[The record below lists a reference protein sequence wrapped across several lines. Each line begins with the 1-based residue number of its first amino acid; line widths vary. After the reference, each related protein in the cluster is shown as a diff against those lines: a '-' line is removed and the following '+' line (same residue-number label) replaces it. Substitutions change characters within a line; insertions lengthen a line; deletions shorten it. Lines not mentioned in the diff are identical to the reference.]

1 VEKEKE
7 KEIKKKR
14 CRKKNYDHEIDKF
27 LPEDKMILLE
37 NTPFEGRLQM
47 YADIFIILQRTGI
60 NFTDYD
66 QMDWKKAIKKM
77 GEKEILEL
85 YRSKSG
91 QKAIIPVLP
100 SLKKILEK
108 YNYQPPKRSPSM
120 LNLQLKKIAEL
131 IGFDMPLSL
140 KFGRKTITNLFLEK
154 GVSIE
159 VTAKVLGHKDL
170 TMVQK
175 HYAQIKHNRV
185 LMEII
190 DKSL

>member
-1 VEKEKE
+1 
-7 KEIKKKR
+7 
-14 CRKKNYDHEIDKF
+14 
-27 LPEDKMILLE
+27 
-37 NTPFEGRLQM
+37 
-47 YADIFIILQRTGI
+47 
-60 NFTDYD
+60 
-66 QMDWKKAIKKM
+66 
-77 GEKEILEL
+77 
-85 YRSKSG
+85 
-91 QKAIIPVLP
+91 
-100 SLKKILEK
+100 
-108 YNYQPPKRSPSM
+108 M

-185 LMEII
+185 LSEI
-190 DKSL
+190 DKFL